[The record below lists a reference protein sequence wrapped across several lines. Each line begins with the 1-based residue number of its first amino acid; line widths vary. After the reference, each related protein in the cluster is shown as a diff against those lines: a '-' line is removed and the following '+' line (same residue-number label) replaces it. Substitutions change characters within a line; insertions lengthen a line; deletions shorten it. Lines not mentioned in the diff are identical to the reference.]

1 MDDIMDGIYT
11 GIQSSAQ
18 TLLSDF
24 TSPLFR

>member
-1 MDDIMDGIYT
+1 MDDIMDSMYV

-18 TLLSDF
+18 VLLSDF